1 MMQYYNA
8 RQSLSAIDR
17 YMQLPAEH
25 EQDEHFLPRP
35 MLKGEIEFK
44 NIRFTYPGSEHSIM
58 DEVSFKIEAGGRVG
72 GSGSIGSG
80 KAARAR
86 LIFGWYEATDGADLV
101 VGVDSRAIDSGCL
114 GAS

>member
-35 MLKGEIEFK
+35 MLKGEIEFT

-58 DEVSFKIEAGGRVG
+58 DEVSFKIEAGGTVVE
-72 GSGSIGSG
+72 SGRIGSG
-80 KAARAR
+80 GTTTARVLLA
-86 LIFGWYEATDGADLV
+86 LYDPTDGAITV
-101 VGVDSRAIDSGCL
+101 CGVGPRRV
-114 GAS
+114 